1 MVGNRGSP
9 KPAVKVR
16 RAPAAPPLEERG
28 AAWTP
33 ERLHARF
40 ASRIARQVRAMLQ
53 GDEEADDVVQ
63 EVLIT
68 VVAEVGR
75 LRDPRSIDH
84 WVAQITR
91 AQIFRLFRHRRP
103 RRHESLE
110 ALPER
115 MSPTVQVDLD
125 ARELASRAMKVLEIM
140 PPRERALLVAWWF
153 SPGTHGSLAA
163 RFGWTVV
170 TFKRRLARAKT
181 RFAKLARRD
190 PALAGET
197 QNDNLEARFDTG
209 SCAPARAACAPSG
222 ASRLTRRASAADPPG
237 APCPAGGD
245 R

>member
-1 MVGNRGSP
+1 
-9 KPAVKVR
+9 
-16 RAPAAPPLEERG
+16 
-28 AAWTP
+28 
-33 ERLHARF
+33 
-40 ASRIARQVRAMLQ
+40 MLQ

-68 VVAEVGR
+68 VVAEIGR

-110 ALPER
+110 ALPEG
-115 MSPTVQVDLD
+115 MGPTVQLD
-125 ARELASRAMKVLEIM
+125 IDTRELATRAMKVLEIM
-140 PPRERALLVAWWF
+140 PARDRSLLVAWWF

-163 RFGWTVV
+163 RFGCTVV

-190 PALAGET
+190 PALASET
-197 QNDNLEARFDTG
+197 QNSNLETRFDTG
-209 SCAPARAACAPSG
+209 GSPPATAACAPPPM
-222 ASRLTRRASAADPPG
+222 SRLTRRASAADLPG
-237 APCPAGGD
+237 APCPAGGA